1 MIRATELR
9 KKTTA
14 RPRLKMDDV
23 VDLSGEDSGE
33 ELPDLTED
41 DFVVKVADPLA
52 DLFANVEINDSD
64 LPF

>member
-1 MIRATELR
+1 MSRYSTG
-9 KKTTA
+9 
-14 RPRLKMDDV
+14 V
-23 VDLSGEDSGE
+23 VERD
-33 ELPDLTED
+33 DLTED